1 MTATFTEVRTVSA
14 TVPLVHLQDAL
25 TWVAPCAAT
34 GRRPALEPEC
44 LRSIEVR
51 IAEAGSHA
59 PHFGKDWGHVT
70 AEGRAVSFA
79 ATDRYRLGWATLQ
92 ALSEGEHESGDTG
105 EATFLI
111 DAKALAAAVK
121 SLPKSKRGMPVN
133 TVRFTFDQDTQLV
146 TLDVFEY
153 GTDLVSSVKFQT
165 VPESFPKYQAL
176 IPDVTL
182 PDYTAEAFHVNAA
195 FVADF
200 AKAAVKMHAEGT
212 MRIAPRSSKACAVA
226 TAWVDD
232 YVPRFSAILMPVRTP
247 R

>member
-34 GRRPALEPEC
+34 GRVPEN

-59 PHFGKDWGHVT
+59 PHYGKDWGHVT
-70 AEGRAVSFA
+70 AEGRAVSLA
-79 ATDRYRLGWATLQ
+79 ATDRYRLGWCTILTTGDDDSAT
-92 ALSEGEHESGDTG
+92 GD
-105 EATFLI
+105 ATFLL

-121 SLPKSKRGMPVN
+121 SLPKSKRGMPEN

-146 TLDVFEY
+146 TLDALEY

-165 VPESFPKYQAL
+165 VPGSFPKYQAL

-182 PDYTAEAFHVNAA
+182 PDYTAEVFHVNAA

-200 AKAAVKMHAEGT
+200 AKAAVKVHPEGT
-212 MRIAPRSSKACAVA
+212 LRIAPRAEKACAVA

-232 YVPRFSAILMPVRTP
+232 YAPRFSAILMPVRTP

>member
-1 MTATFTEVRTVSA
+1 MRAV
-14 TVPLVHLQDAL
+14 Q
-25 TWVAPCAAT
+25 
-34 GRRPALEPEC
+34 
-44 LRSIEVR
+44 VR

-59 PHFGKDWGHVT
+59 PHYGKDWGHVT
-70 AEGRAVSFA
+70 VEGRAVSFA
-79 ATDRYRLGWATLQ
+79 ATDRYRLAWSTILTTGDDE
-92 ALSEGEHESGDTG
+92 SSNEGS
-105 EATFLI
+105 ATFLI

-121 SLPKSKRGMPVN
+121 SLPKSKRGMPEN

-165 VPESFPKYQAL
+165 VPGSFPKYQAL

-182 PDYTAEAFHVNAA
+182 PDYTAEVFHVNAA

-200 AKAAVKMHAEGT
+200 AKAAVKVHGSGT

-232 YVPRFSAILMPVRTP
+232 YAPRFSAILMPVRTS

>member
-1 MTATFTEVRTVSA
+1 MNATFTEVRTVSA

-34 GRRPALEPEC
+34 GRVPEC

-51 IAEAGSHA
+51 IAEAGSHV
-59 PHFGKDWGHVT
+59 PHYGKGWEHVT
-70 AEGRAVSFA
+70 GAGRAVSFA
-79 ATDRYRLGWATLQ
+79 ATDRYRLAWSTILTTGDGDSAT
-92 ALSEGEHESGDTG
+92 GD
-105 EATFLI
+105 ATFML

-121 SLPKSKRGMPVN
+121 SLPKSKRGMPEN

-146 TLDVFEY
+146 TLDALEY

-165 VPESFPKYQAL
+165 VPGSFPKYQAL

-182 PDYTAEAFHVNAA
+182 PDYTAEVFHVNAA

-200 AKAAVKMHAEGT
+200 AKAAVKVHGSGT
-212 MRIAPRSSKACAVA
+212 MRIAPRAEKACAVA

-232 YVPRFSAILMPVRTP
+232 YAPRFSAILMPVRTP

>member
-1 MTATFTEVRTVSA
+1 MTTTFTEVRTVSA

-34 GRRPALEPEC
+34 SQGSEY

-59 PHFGKDWGHVT
+59 PHYGKDWGHVT

-133 TVRFTFDQDTQLV
+133 TVRFTFDAPLHTV
-146 TLDVFEY
+146 TLDVFDR
-153 GTDLVSSVKFQT
+153 GVTVGSVMLPT
-165 VPESFPKYQAL
+165 VDTQDATSFPKYEL
-176 IPDVTL
+176 LVPDVTL
-182 PDYTAEAFHVNAA
+182 PDYTAEVFHVNAA

-200 AKAAVKMHAEGT
+200 AKAAVKVHGSGT

-232 YVPRFSAILMPVRTP
+232 YAPRFSAILMPVRTS